1 MRKNRTMR
9 VAALLLA
16 LTLITSCFVG
26 GTFAKYTTSTTGGD
40 SARVAYW
47 GFDQAATTSID
58 MFDGEYSG
66 VKSSNTDNV
75 VAPGTSKTTTFAF
88 GYTPKAETFNALTA
102 GAIAAPEVAYTFTVN
117 ATITGDYDAL
127 DANPNFKWTLQ
138 KGTETATQYSSVAD
152 LIAAVKALSG
162 DNSGTKTYAPGTL
175 PTAFTSADE
184 VYTIGWTWLFET
196 ADDGNSENGSEMAT
210 QDAADTAMGNA
221 QDLDDVTFSIT
232 ITATQLDEYA
242 AAEPGAGN

>member
-47 GFDQAATTSID
+47 GFDQAATTTID
-58 MFDGEYSG
+58 MFDGEYTN
-66 VKSSNTDNV
+66 VDSSNEDNV

-88 GYTPKAETFNALTA
+88 GYTPKDATVNALTA
-102 GAIAAPEVAYTFTVN
+102 GAVAAPEVAYIFTVD
-117 ATITGDYDAL
+117 ATITGDYDQL

-138 KGTETATQYSSVAD
+138 KGTETAVQYNTVAD
-152 LIAAVKALSG
+152 LIAAVKLLSG
-162 DNSGTKTYAPGTL
+162 EADGNKEYAAGNL
-175 PTAFTSADE
+175 PEAFTSADE

-196 ADDGNSENGSEMAT
+196 ADNVDTTDTNEMAT
-210 QDAADTAMGNA
+210 QDAFDTAMGNA
-221 QDLDDVTFSIT
+221 QDLEDVTFAIT
-232 ITATQLDEYA
+232 ISATQKD
-242 AAEPGAGN
+242 

>member
-47 GFDQAATTSID
+47 GFDQAATTTID
-58 MFDGEYSG
+58 MFDGEYTN
-66 VKSSNTDNV
+66 VDSSNEDNV

-88 GYTPKAETFNALTA
+88 GYTPKADTVNALTA
-102 GAIAAPEVAYTFTVN
+102 GAIAAPEVAYTFTVDV
-117 ATITGDYDAL
+117 AITGDYDLL
-127 DANPNFKWTLQ
+127 DSNPNFKWTLQ
-138 KGTETATQYSSVAD
+138 KGNESVVQYDTVED

-162 DNSGTKTYAPGTL
+162 DASGTKDYNAGEL
-175 PTAFTSADE
+175 PTAFTAADE
-184 VYTIGWTWLFET
+184 TYTIGWTWLFET
-196 ADDGNSENGSEMAT
+196 ADNAQTDDNEMAI
-210 QDAADTAMGNA
+210 QDAIDTAMGNA
-221 QDLDDVTFSIT
+221 QDLDDVTFTIT
-232 ITATQLDEYA
+232 ITATQKD
-242 AAEPGAGN
+242 

>member
-16 LTLITSCFVG
+16 LTLNTSCFVG

-47 GFDQAATTSID
+47 GFDQDATTTID
-58 MFDGEYSG
+58 MFDGAYDNNN
-66 VKSSNTDNV
+66 VKSSNEDNV
-75 VAPGTSKTTTFAF
+75 IAPGTSKTTTFAF
-88 GYTPKAETFNALTA
+88 GYTPKGETVNALKA
-102 GAIAAPEVAYTFTVN
+102 GAIAAPEVAYTFTVD
-117 ATITGDYDAL
+117 AAITGDYDAL

-138 KGTETATQYSSVAD
+138 KGTETAVQYDTVAN

-162 DNSGTKTYAPGTL
+162 EADGSMDYEAGKL

-184 VYTIGWTWLFET
+184 VYTIGWAWTFET
-196 ADDGNSENGSEMAT
+196 TGDGMAT
-210 QDAADTAMGNA
+210 QDATDTAMGNA
-221 QDLDDVTFSIT
+221 QDLDDVTFAIT
-232 ITATQLDEYA
+232 ITATQKD
-242 AAEPGAGN
+242 